1 MSSKEKLFLFRIA
14 NEFVFYTSLKHRSNS
29 CVITLFK
36 ILKFLSTGARV
47 AGGDLT
53 KNNSNYSTNQQLF
66 IAGSKQKGR
75 VVDSLDLENFLQ
87 PK

>member
-1 MSSKEKLFLFRIA
+1 LNI
-14 NEFVFYTSLKHRSNS
+14 
-29 CVITLFK
+29 
-36 ILKFLSTGARV
+36 GARP

-53 KNNSNYSTNQQLF
+53 KNNNNNTNQQL
-66 IAGSKQKGR
+66 IVVGTKPRAR

>member
-1 MSSKEKLFLFRIA
+1 MYSKEKIFLFQIA

-29 CVITLFK
+29 CVITPLK
-36 ILKFLSTGARV
+36 ILKFILTAARV

-53 KNNSNYSTNQQLF
+53 KNNSNQQLF